1 MQEWQAALALLEDLL
16 PPHFKGDGSD
26 DNEGDDGKSWE
37 ATGEGKE
44 FFVSSHLVR
53 DFEIPNHISHRHKTF
68 ETVHL
73 TFSSR
78 FLYTLR
84 ILISWSAIFHAHQT
98 LAAPLGLHATK
109 TAGSQSLAVG

>member
-26 DNEGDDGKSWE
+26 DNEGHDDGKSWE

-44 FFVSSHLVR
+44 FFVSSHLVQ

-78 FLYTLR
+78 FLYTL
-84 ILISWSAIFHAHQT
+84 LYIF
-98 LAAPLGLHATK
+98 LFLGVPFSMPIKH
-109 TAGSQSLAVG
+109 